1 MRGPTT
7 EENLHIIPPDLR
19 AHTKTTHAYLDLR
32 RKILTGEFQSGQTL
46 APKAIDETYKTS
58 NTSTQLVLLRLAGE
72 GLIKVRPIKE
82 HVGANNAAI
91 NEYVVADFNVR
102 HRMLSTRHGDFV
114 FDLSQRNQQASI
126 ETKVLKIQYADQEVA
141 SLLEI
146 EEGEK
151 IIFRRTY
158 QYQDDETLV
167 AVSDAYLPFWLV
179 HVLPELEKRD
189 ADIHQL
195 MRQLGRKPV
204 WCTETVDVV
213 PSTSFERQV
222 FGLSSDDPS
231 PLLKIQRRVFD
242 KAGRPVLLDFLTD
255 RGDVYRLHY
264 SFPLFNNDIPQNVR
278 DKE

>member
-1 MRGPTT
+1 
-7 EENLHIIPPDLR
+7 LR
-19 AHTKTTHAYLDLR
+19 N
-32 RKILTGEFQSGQTL
+32 KILSGDIPIGQVLT
-46 APKAIDETYKTS
+46 PREIDETYKTS
-58 NTSTQLVLLRLAGE
+58 NTSTQIVLLRLAGE
-72 GLIKVRPIKE
+72 GLIKVRPLKE
-82 HVGANNAAI
+82 HRGANNAAI

-114 FDLSQRNQQASI
+114 YDLSPREGQASI
-126 ETKVLKIQYADQEVA
+126 ETKILKIQYADQEVA
-141 SLLEI
+141 SLLNMQ
-146 EEGEK
+146 EGEK
-151 IIFRRTY
+151 LIFRRTY

-189 ADIHQL
+189 ADVHAL
-195 MRQLGRKPV
+195 MRQLGKTPF

-213 PSTSFERQV
+213 QSTPFERQI

-242 KAGRPVLLDFLTD
+242 QEGHPLLLDFLTD

-264 SFPLFNNDIPQNVR
+264 SFPLFSSDVPENVR
-278 DKE
+278 DQ